1 MRDFNEVDREKKSE
15 RIHIKGNPGDLSKES
30 LSELESVVK
39 ASLKDGYLSCP
50 VAWGIAR
57 KFNVTKTTIGVIAD
71 RLGIRITNCQLG
83 YFKIE
88 KTPYDNSS
96 YSNIDGE
103 ICNILKELHETDQL
117 TCAKA
122 FELARQFNLKPI
134 VIANEVNAMGLKIRG
149 CQLGCF

>member
-1 MRDFNEVDREKKSE
+1 MRDFNEADRKKKME
-15 RIHIKGNPGDLSKES
+15 RIHIRENTGNLSKES
-30 LSELESVVK
+30 LSELENLVK

-50 VAWGIAR
+50 VAW
-57 KFNVTKTTIGVIAD
+57 VIAKKSNVPKIVVGEITD
-71 RLGIRITNCQLG
+71 SLGIRITNCQLG
-83 YFKIE
+83 CFKIE
-88 KTPYDNSS
+88 KTPYNNSS
-96 YSNIDGE
+96 YSNINGE

-122 FELARQFNLKPI
+122 FELARQFNLKSM

>member
-1 MRDFNEVDREKKSE
+1 MRDFNEVDREKRSA
-15 RIHIKGNPGDLSKES
+15 RIQIQKNPGNLSEEL

-57 KFNVTKTTIGVIAD
+57 KSNVPKIVVGEIAD
-71 RLGIRITNCQLG
+71 RLGIRIANCQLG
-83 YFKIE
+83 CFEIE
-88 KTPYDNSS
+88 KTPYDNSY

-122 FELARQFNLKPI
+122 FELARQFKLKPI

>member
-1 MRDFNEVDREKKSE
+1 MRDFNEGDRKKKSA
-15 RIHIKGNPGDLSKES
+15 RIQIQKNPGNLSEES

-57 KFNVTKTTIGVIAD
+57 KSNVPKIVVGEITD

-83 YFKIE
+83 CFKIE

-117 TCAKA
+117 TCAKV
-122 FELARQFNLKPI
+122 FELARQFNLKPM
-134 VIANEVNAMGLKIRG
+134 VTANEVNAMRLKIRG

>member
-15 RIHIKGNPGDLSKES
+15 RIHIKGDLGDLSKES

-50 VAWGIAR
+50 VAWRIAR

-83 YFKIE
+83 CFKIE
-88 KTPYDNSS
+88 KTPYDNSY
-96 YSNIDGE
+96 YSNSDGE

-122 FELARQFNLKPI
+122 FELARQFNLKSM
-134 VIANEVNAMGLKIRG
+134 VIADKVNAMGLKIRG